1 MWTQWQGCT
10 APSADWRGEVF
21 AQGSIGCLN
30 LHVTPHWRQTGWTT
44 LPGSKHPSSHNTR
57 PASPPFQRPWTS
69 SLIVCQMRRDYFNCS
84 GKTTQILKMWATGLC
99 EWAQPHSLSV
109 MPAWT
114 TGGTDVICERETDM
128 SGEGEWERWRE
139 REEEGETGEGRE
151 TEREG
156 EEERC
161 NEARLQGWTQSVSLP
176 PFFQYP
182 LLMKFHLDCKCS
194 VIYHHKCVMGPW
206 IQWHCAG

>member
-1 MWTQWQGCT
+1 MWTWWRG
-10 APSADWRGEVF
+10 SELGADWRGEVF

-30 LHVTPHWRQTGWTT
+30 LHVTLHPRQGRWRW
-44 LPGSKHPSSHNTR
+44 
-57 PASPPFQRPWTS
+57 
-69 SLIVCQMRRDYFNCS
+69 
-84 GKTTQILKMWATGLC
+84 
-99 EWAQPHSLSV
+99 
-109 MPAWT
+109 
-114 TGGTDVICERETDM
+114 
-128 SGEGEWERWRE
+128 RWRE
-139 REEEGETGEGRE
+139 GGTFYPFAVSTLWQRKTTVAETFACVPSWVSLEMAALELKKKEERNKKQHFSWLKNASDRDLGVSHGAFMWCPVGPQGALMWYVRENQMRESGRE
-151 TEREG
+151 RESGGDRGREG
-156 EEERC
+156 EEDRC